1 VTVRARVKHTFRLPA
16 DLTRQLA
23 DHARAKRVSQTAV
36 VEAAL
41 DNFLSPDG
49 ADRLEAAIGRR
60 LDRIGRQ
67 ADRLEWNVDLA
78 NEALALFIRFWL
90 TSNAPLPDAA
100 LPAAQAM
107 GRERWERF
115 VESLA
120 RRMENGPRLGRELSR
135 DVAGRSRNEPGDG
148 SFADGGAEP

>member
-1 VTVRARVKHTFRLPA
+1 MTTLARVKHTFRLPT

-41 DNFLSPDG
+41 ASFLSPDG
-49 ADRLEAAIGRR
+49 ADRLETAISRR
-60 LDRIGRQ
+60 LDRLGRQ
-67 ADRLEWNVDLA
+67 VDRLEWNVDLS
-78 NEALALFIRFWL
+78 NETLALFIRFWL
-90 TSNAPLPDAA
+90 TSNPPLPEAA
-100 LPAAQAM
+100 LTAAQAM

-120 RRMENGPRLGRELSR
+120 RRMEGGPRLSRELQREVEKR
-135 DVAGRSRNEPGDG
+135 DAGD
-148 SFADGGAEP
+148 D